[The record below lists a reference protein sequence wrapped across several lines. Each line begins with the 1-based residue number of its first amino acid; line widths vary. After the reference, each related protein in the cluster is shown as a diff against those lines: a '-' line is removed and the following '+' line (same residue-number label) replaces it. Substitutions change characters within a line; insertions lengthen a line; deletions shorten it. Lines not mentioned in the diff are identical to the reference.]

1 MNTYILFVAALIPL
15 MVGMVWYNQKVFG
28 NIWLKEIGKT
38 AEEVEA
44 AKPNMLKIFGFT
56 YLFSLMAASVY
67 MSLVIHQQGAY
78 SLIEG
83 DVENALPS
91 FHAFIEDYG
100 TLFRTFKHGMLH
112 GTIGGLFLSLPM
124 VGVHS
129 LFENRSWKYIFIH
142 VGYWTV
148 SSALMGGVICQFL

>member
-15 MVGMVWYNQKVFG
+15 LVGMIWYNQKIFG

-38 AEEVEA
+38 ADEIKD

-56 YLFSLMAASVY
+56 YLFSLMLASVY

-83 DVENALPS
+83 DIENALPS
-91 FHAFIEDYG
+91 FHAFMEDYG
-100 TLFRTFKHGMLH
+100 TLFRTFKHGVLH
-112 GTIGGLFLSLPM
+112 GTISGLFLSLAFI
-124 VGVHS
+124 GVNS
-129 LFENRSWKYIFIH
+129 LFEIRSWKYIFIH